1 MVLCCPFEFTKI
13 LVIALHWDLCLAAK
27 CDLDGHVLEGLTYN
41 LCLTF
46 LVGEAKPEG
55 SALGRLVGNVCYT

>member
-27 CDLDGHVLEGLTYN
+27 CDLDGHVLEGLTYHMLN
-41 LCLTF
+41 LRDVHVSGQQSRQ
-46 LVGEAKPEG
+46 LV
-55 SALGRLVGNVCYT
+55 SDLFSW